1 MNFPLL
7 ALMAAALPAAAP
19 TLPSTPR
26 LGTEA
31 ARCRPH
37 ETGPAILITVEG
49 LKDRAGTLRAEVYP
63 SIDGDFLADDNV
75 LVSQGK
81 TFRRAVIAVP
91 PSGPAQ
97 LCLRVP
103 AAGDYSL
110 SVVHSRSADNHA
122 CRDELSQRAVLV
134 RPAETVKPTGWT
146 CPIATVRRGSERS
159 IRRASSGV
167 CGTASRHDRVSDGAP
182 SRAARPSA

>member
-1 MNFPLL
+1 MSLPLL
-7 ALMAAALPAAAP
+7 ALLAAALPAAVP

-37 ETGPAILITVEG
+37 ETGPAILVTVEG

-63 SIDGDFLADDNV
+63 ATDGDFLADDNV

-81 TFRRAVIAVP
+81 TFRRAVIGVP
-91 PSGPAQ
+91 SSGPAQ

-110 SVVHSRSADNHA
+110 SVVHSRSGGHGFSLL
-122 CRDELSQRAVLV
+122 RDGIGFAGNPRLGHS
-134 RPAETVKPTGWT
+134 K
-146 CPIATVRRGSERS
+146 
-159 IRRASSGV
+159 
-167 CGTASRHDRVSDGAP
+167 
-182 SRAARPSA
+182 PSAEEARIVAHGGITPTTVVMNYRSGLFSFGPLKR